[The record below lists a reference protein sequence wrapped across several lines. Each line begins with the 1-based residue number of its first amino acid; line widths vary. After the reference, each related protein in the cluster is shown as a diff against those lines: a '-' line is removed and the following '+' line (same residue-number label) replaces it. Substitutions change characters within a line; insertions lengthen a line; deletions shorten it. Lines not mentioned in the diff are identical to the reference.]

1 MPVRA
6 KFIARDDVREETWLE
21 LDATEVTNTISTTN
35 ASVEP
40 FIVSDGINSEGTI
53 DPPDDPLDTEGY
65 QAGVGVPIVE

>member
-1 MPVRA
+1 M
-6 KFIARDDVREETWLE
+6 DT
-21 LDATEVTNTISTTN
+21 TEVTNTISTVN

-40 FIVSDGINSEGTI
+40 FIVSDGTNSEGTI